1 MRFLIDES
9 CSRSVSEALADAGH
23 DVLVSRT
30 AWAGAADRVLADL
43 AFEQGR
49 VIVSEDFDF
58 GDLAV
63 RDKVPMIGVI
73 LVACPNQTTHERAAR
88 LLEVVADLGDRLLG
102 ALTRVETRRIRQR
115 PLG

>member
-1 MRFLIDES
+1 MRWPTQAMMCWWRARPGPELQIGS
-9 CSRSVSEALADAGH
+9 
-23 DVLVSRT
+23 
-30 AWAGAADRVLADL
+30 WADL

-49 VIVSEDFDF
+49 VIVCEDFDF

-73 LVACPNQTTHERAAR
+73 LVACPNQTIHERAAR

-102 ALTRVETRRIRQR
+102 ALTRVETRRVRQR
-115 PLG
+115 PLV